1 MVCFFEENTYS
12 AFTNALKVAVLSGIW
27 LKQLHDFARHKFP
40 SLDTVAW

>member
-27 LKQLHDFARHKFP
+27 LKQLHDFQGTNF
-40 SLDTVAW
+40 LVWIL